1 MNDDDRMDLVKA
13 ERYRAAAGAFELFR
27 KDWEDGSGTTE
38 HYMKKTKGELVKLMR
53 DSSRFLVHQDAFLF
67 DLIGEVTVLRSQMI
81 ASQAVVIKLQEEL
94 ISCKNQQ
101 LESVQAAVKAT
112 VQETVHDTVKTEIK
126 SFSQVVASSS
136 PKVSL
141 TPETL
146 KKTVK
151 DVVEQ
156 SDRSRNLMVFGLAE
170 EVEEDIVSKLRD
182 VFEEL
187 GEKPRVEACR
197 VGAAVT
203 GKVRAV
209 KVTLGNAA
217 LIQQVLAKSR
227 RLRHSSKYKDVF
239 VCPDRTVDQREE
251 QRKLVLELKRLVA
264 ANPEQRYFI
273 KNGKICS
280 AATSQS

>member
-1 MNDDDRMDLVKA
+1 MIDDDPVDLLKA
-13 ERYRAAAGAFELFR
+13 ERYRAEAEAFELFR
-27 KDWEDGSGTTE
+27 KDWDNGSGVSE
-38 HYMKKTKGELVKLMR
+38 LYMKKTKGELLKLMR
-53 DSSRFLVHQDAFLF
+53 DASRFLVHQDAFLF
-67 DLIGEVTVLRSQMI
+67 DLIGEVTQLRSQMI
-81 ASQAVVIKLQEEL
+81 ASQATVIKLQEEL

-101 LESVQAAVKAT
+101 LESVQAAVKTT

-126 SFSQVVASSS
+126 SYSQAVASSS
-136 PKVSL
+136 PRDSL

-151 DVVEQ
+151 EVVEE
-156 SDRSRNLMVFGLAE
+156 SDRSRNLMVFGL
-170 EVEEDIVSKLRD
+170 VEEEKEDTVRKLGD

-197 VGAAVT
+197 VGAPVA

-217 LIQQVLAKSR
+217 LVQQVLAKSK
-227 RLRHSSKYKDVF
+227 RLRNSAKYKDVF

-251 QRKLVLELKRLVA
+251 QRKLVLELKRLCA

-273 KNGKICS
+273 KNGKVCS
-280 AATSQS
+280 AATSQR